1 MPHPDPNPKRD
12 LYDHSHGRKVCRQG
26 REMGAVGGEKK
37 VSEPSLARYLHRNY
51 PFFDVLS
58 KNNVLTENL
67 VHNKKLLNPDI
78 QGNRIPFIFQK
89 LRVAFLE
96 WPVVCIPVRVSVIS
110 FSLDW
115 SCDAHNP
122 RAWPSGELIMH
133 HEVPGLLEVVGSIY
147 PRNLDFSK

>member
-78 QGNRIPFIFQK
+78 QGNRIPFIFSKAESSVFGMTSSMYLSQS
-89 LRVAFLE
+89 LR
-96 WPVVCIPVRVSVIS
+96 
-110 FSLDW
+110 
-115 SCDAHNP
+115 H
-122 RAWPSGELIMH
+122 LIF
-133 HEVPGLLEVVGSIY
+133 P
-147 PRNLDFSK
+147 